1 MNVSLTPEL
10 EKYVAQQ
17 VKGGLYQTASEVVRA
32 ALRQQKSNSVPQLP
46 PTPKTLDELV
56 NLLNERIA
64 SLDRGEGVNGKE
76 ALARFRKKIKGLHR
90 G

>member
-10 EKYVAQQ
+10 EKYVAKQ
-17 VKGGLYQTASEVVRA
+17 VKSGLYQTASEVVRD
-32 ALRQQKSNSVPQLP
+32 ALRRQKSNPAAQLP
-46 PTPKTLDELV
+46 PTPKTLDELA

-64 SLDRGEGVNGKE
+64 SLDRGEWVKGKE
-76 ALARFRKKIKGLHR
+76 ALARFRKKIKGLPR